1 MNVLQSTSDIAP
13 CQIRTYCRVVFE
25 NRDSIYMLDYEG
37 DIGVCGVA
45 VLLSFLCG
53 ISVNKIPHCGIAV
66 ISNPAVCVVC
76 VFKPPVYGET
86 KLFAMLRFLV
96 GPLYNNRRP
105 LSSLSELN
113 L

>member
-1 MNVLQSTSDIAP
+1 MG
-13 CQIRTYCRVVFE
+13 F
-25 NRDSIYMLDYEG
+25 
-37 DIGVCGVA
+37 A

-86 KLFAMLRFLV
+86 KLFAVLRFLV
-96 GPLYNNRRP
+96 FYVIHPVPQLGQSNRRRARGEYKYIYSP
-105 LSSLSELN
+105 
-113 L
+113 